1 MIYVDKGL
9 DAFGYCQIN
18 KRFNAEMQNEY
29 RWLKTYQEKIDYC
42 YGQYKNWVDKWLIE
56 KRLHG
61 YNVRLKNK
69 SKYSFQ

>member
-1 MIYVDKGL
+1 
-9 DAFGYCQIN
+9 
-18 KRFNAEMQNEY
+18 MQNEY